1 MAYIRKI
8 IAPEEN
14 LIGIARCHWIY
25 VVKGLVWF
33 AIMAIVG
40 WAINK
45 VIMTFAFMLSGWADN
60 PAAPLLFMNLA
71 DGALWICLGA
81 GLLVFFFLVLKVL
94 VTEVGLTTRRV
105 VLKEGFIFVKV
116 KDIDL
121 EEIRGENL
129 DLGMFGRI
137 LGYGYLKLDCRF
149 IGDIMLPA
157 IENPEGYLNALHSA
171 RSKTQ
176 DALSIVVGKGEKHP
190 VTEVAPDAALVE
202 GVDTPTTAPGQQPAQ
217 PVPEIQPGQQP
228 TQPEIQPQPTT
239 PTIPQSPEIPTM
251 PTPHEP
257 PPQTAPPSQPEQ
269 TPPPAQPIPAPVNP
283 EPPLQ
288 PPSGQVQAQPQ
299 QQQQQP
305 VQQTPPQPPQQQP
318 VVDSAAVAQAM
329 EQVMPHMVEEV
340 VKQMAEKGLIP
351 NKDTAKDDDIDTA
364 LISSFDEASEEGSNA
379 VRNKVEHVIH

>member
-45 VIMTFAFMLSGWADN
+45 VIMTFALMLADWADN

-129 DLGMFGRI
+129 DLGTFGRI

-157 IENPEGYLNALHSA
+157 IENPEVFLNALHSA

-190 VTEVAPDAALVE
+190 VTEAAPAALVE
-202 GVDTPTTAPGQQPAQ
+202 GVDTPTTAPQQPPIQ
-217 PVPEIQPGQQP
+217 PVPEMQPGQQP

-257 PPQTAPPSQPEQ
+257 PPQTAPL
-269 TPPPAQPIPAPVNP
+269 NP
-283 EPPLQ
+283 EPPMQ
-288 PPSGQVQAQPQ
+288 PPSGQVQAPQ
-299 QQQQQP
+299 QP
-305 VQQTPPQPPQQQP
+305 AI
-318 VVDSAAVAQAM
+318 DSAAVAQAM
-329 EQVMPHMVEEV
+329 EQVMPHMVQEV
-340 VKQMAEKGLIP
+340 VKQMAEQGLIP
-351 NKDTAKDDDIDTA
+351 NKYPAADDDVDTD

-379 VRNKVEHVIH
+379 LRNKVEHAIH